1 MEIMNG
7 IAEWICIHG
16 IIHKCKTH
24 IFYGFDLLF
33 IAFEYYI
40 MNAYLFSD
48 FVQNSAFFLILFVY
62 IDNKTNFIDLF
73 WRCTLFHIWNWLKII
88 QNPIN
93 MITN

>member
-48 FVQNSAFFLILFVY
+48 FVHNSALFSH
-62 IDNKTNFIDLF
+62 FIYLPRKKNEF
-73 WRCTLFHIWNWLKII
+73 Y
-88 QNPIN
+88 
-93 MITN
+93 